1 LAQSIAFSFLDA
13 VIFHI
18 VDHDPSIE
26 HVLTVDGADFRSF
39 RFAHPVNIVTPE

>member
-1 LAQSIAFSFLDA
+1 

-39 RFAHPVNIVTPE
+39 RFAHSVNIVTPE